1 MSVIQLCRIAAW
13 YLYQSLASHS
23 QHGQVRITWRF
34 LSRIRRGRCVP
45 IFRNLPVLNQAI
57 KRKTYSI
64 LGRCPRSSNYDIDM
78 DYDLQGLFDVED
90 MLPHTHHT
98 GGPTVSQYHHS
109 SHGHSHAPFSHGESI
124 MTGSDG
130 EFHF

>member
-1 MSVIQLCRIAAW
+1 MVFIPIIGIAQSTW
-13 YLYQSLASHS
+13 PSQDYLAIPVEDST
-23 QHGQVRITWRF
+23 GEVRSNFSEI
-34 LSRIRRGRCVP
+34 SKSNSC
-45 IFRNLPVLNQAI
+45 NEM
-57 KRKTYSI
+57 KTVFHI

-109 SHGHSHAPFSHGESI
+109 SHGHSHAPFAHGESI